1 MMCNSCSCS
10 TSAVADA
17 DQRTGLVGASPG
29 EAELRYL
36 VAGMSC
42 GHCEAAVGEEVGR
55 VPGVRSVEIDLAGK
69 LVRVRGESVDDAAVR
84 AAIDS
89 AGYDAVPA

>member
-1 MMCNSCSCS
+1 MCNSCSCS
-10 TSAVADA
+10 NSAVADT
-17 DQRTGLVGASPG
+17 DERTDVIVGTPPR

-55 VPGVRSVEIDLAGK
+55 VAGVGSVEIDLASK
-69 LVRVRGESVDDAAVR
+69 LVRVRGESIDDAAVR
-84 AAIDS
+84 AAIDA